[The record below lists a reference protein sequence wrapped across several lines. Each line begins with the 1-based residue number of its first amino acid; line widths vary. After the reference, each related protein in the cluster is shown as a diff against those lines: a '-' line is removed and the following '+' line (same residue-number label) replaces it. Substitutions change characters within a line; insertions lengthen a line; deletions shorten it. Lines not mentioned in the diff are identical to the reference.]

1 MAVNQALLNELM
13 NLDGKERLEVAQL
26 LLSTVDDGD
35 DLDQPKNYPTGCPLV
50 FPSKPIADSGA
61 KTKK

>member
-1 MAVNQALLNELM
+1 MLAPQNRISLAFFAYSFRSPSL
-13 NLDGKERLEVAQL
+13 G
-26 LLSTVDDGD
+26 DDGD

-61 KTKK
+61 KSKN